1 MIQIKNIFITFMGK
15 SSRIVVLSVFSV
27 LTLCVFLALLA
38 VRPGIQNDILAQ
50 ARARQAQSLVDVN
63 EPLETDPQTV
73 SEAEAFADEVRQI
86 LLSDES
92 FRSDVANSVASD
104 PAFIES
110 ISSQIRADV
119 EEYVSSA
126 VDAYIAENREAFLS
140 AVDEKIV
147 SYVDANYDA
156 AIGIIRNEIESY
168 AQDNYSA
175 LTGIIRNEI
184 DSEIDSYVADHYD
197 ELVSLIISEASGEEI
212 NEEALVGMLTGPVSD
227 EILAQLTAYIE
238 NIDFESLKAELR
250 SEIDAFAAQMREY
263 VDSGRISDDE
273 IRTVVD
279 SSLDQWQNE
288 VADEVTERVMA
299 RIGDRLVSAESKSG
313 SDVPAKA
320 GRVISTPDF
329 TGLPEVTVQDEY
341 ASARESAR
349 ESAIDSL

>member
-1 MIQIKNIFITFMGK
+1 MGK

-156 AIGIIRNEIESY
+156 AIGIIRNEI
-168 AQDNYSA
+168 
-175 LTGIIRNEI
+175 
-184 DSEIDSYVADHYD
+184 DSYVADHYD
-197 ELVSLIISEASGEEI
+197 ELVSLIISEASGEDI
-212 NEEALVGMLTGPVSD
+212 NEEELVNMLTGPVSD
-227 EILAQLTAYIE
+227 EILAQITSYIDS
-238 NIDFESLKAELR
+238 IDFEGLKAELKG
-250 SEIDAFAAQMREY
+250 EIDAFNAQLREY
-263 VDSGRISDDE
+263 VDSKSISEDE
-273 IRTVVD
+273 IRAIVD
-279 SSLDQWQNE
+279 ASLGQWQSA
-288 VADEVTERVMA
+288 VADEVTERVMSS
-299 RIGDRLVSAESKSG
+299 IGDRLAAAQTESTT
-313 SDVPAKA
+313 DTTAKA
-320 GRVISTPDF
+320 ERVVSTPDF
-329 TGLPEVTVQDEY
+329 TGLPEVTAPEEY
-341 ASARESAR
+341 SSARESAR
-349 ESAIDSL
+349 ESAIDSLYAALGL

>member
-1 MIQIKNIFITFMGK
+1 MGK

-156 AIGIIRNEIESY
+156 AIGIIRNEI
-168 AQDNYSA
+168 
-175 LTGIIRNEI
+175 
-184 DSEIDSYVADHYD
+184 DSYVADHYD
-197 ELVSLIISEASGEEI
+197 ELVSLIISEASGEDI
-212 NEEALVGMLTGPVSD
+212 NEEELVNMLTGPVSD
-227 EILAQLTAYIE
+227 EILAQITSYIDS
-238 NIDFESLKAELR
+238 IDFDGLKAELQG
-250 SEIDAFAAQMREY
+250 EIDAFDAQLREY
-263 VDSGRISDDE
+263 VDSKSISEDE
-273 IRTVVD
+273 IMAIVD
-279 SSLDQWQNE
+279 ASLGQWQSA
-288 VADEVTERVMA
+288 VADEVTERVMSS
-299 RIGDRLVSAESKSG
+299 IGDRLAAAQTESTT
-313 SDVPAKA
+313 DTTAKA
-320 GRVISTPDF
+320 ERVVSTPDF
-329 TGLPEVTVQDEY
+329 TGLPEVTAPEEY
-341 ASARESAR
+341 SSARESAR
-349 ESAIDSL
+349 ESAIDSLYAALGL

>member
-1 MIQIKNIFITFMGK
+1 MGK

-38 VRPGIQNDILAQ
+38 VRPGIQNVILAQ

-110 ISSQIRADV
+110 ISSQIRAEA

-156 AIGIIRNEIESY
+156 AIGIIRNEI
-168 AQDNYSA
+168 
-175 LTGIIRNEI
+175 
-184 DSEIDSYVADHYD
+184 DSYVADHYD
-197 ELVSLIISEASGEEI
+197 ELVSLIISEASGEDI
-212 NEEALVGMLTGPVSD
+212 NEEELVNMLTGPVSD
-227 EILAQLTAYIE
+227 EILAQITSYIDS
-238 NIDFESLKAELR
+238 IDFDGLKAELQG
-250 SEIDAFAAQMREY
+250 EIDAFDAQLREY
-263 VDSGRISDDE
+263 VDSKSISEDE
-273 IRTVVD
+273 IRAIVD
-279 SSLDQWQNE
+279 ASLGQWQSA
-288 VADEVTERVMA
+288 VADEVTERVMSS
-299 RIGDRLVSAESKSG
+299 IGDRLAAAQTESTT
-313 SDVPAKA
+313 DTTAKA
-320 GRVISTPDF
+320 ERVVSTPDF
-329 TGLPEVTVQDEY
+329 TGLPEVTAPEEY
-341 ASARESAR
+341 SSARESAR
-349 ESAIDSL
+349 ESAIDSLYAALGL

>member
-1 MIQIKNIFITFMGK
+1 MGK

-38 VRPGIQNDILAQ
+38 VRPGTQNDILAQ

-63 EPLETDPQTV
+63 EPLETDPQAV

-92 FRSDVANSVASD
+92 FRSDVAHSVASD
-104 PAFIES
+104 PDFTEYL
-110 ISSQIRADV
+110 SSQIRTQA

-126 VDAYIAENREAFLS
+126 IDAYIAENGEAFLS

-147 SYVDANYDA
+147 SYVDANYNA

-168 AQDNYSA
+168 VQDNYSA
-175 LTGIIRNEI
+175 LTGIIRN
-184 DSEIDSYVADHYD
+184 EIDSYVADHYD
-197 ELVSLIISEASGEEI
+197 ELVSLIISEASGDEI

-299 RIGDRLVSAESKSG
+299 RIGDRLVSAESESG

-349 ESAIDSL
+349 ESAIDSLYASLGL

>member
-1 MIQIKNIFITFMGK
+1 MGK

-156 AIGIIRNEIESY
+156 AIGIIRNEI
-168 AQDNYSA
+168 
-175 LTGIIRNEI
+175 
-184 DSEIDSYVADHYD
+184 DSYVADHYD
-197 ELVSLIISEASGEEI
+197 ELVSLIISEASGEDI
-212 NEEALVGMLTGPVSD
+212 NEEELVNMLTGPVSD
-227 EILAQLTAYIE
+227 EILAQITSYIDS
-238 NIDFESLKAELR
+238 IDFDGLKAELQG
-250 SEIDAFAAQMREY
+250 EIDAFDAQLREY
-263 VDSGRISDDE
+263 VDSKSISEDE
-273 IRTVVD
+273 IRAIVD
-279 SSLDQWQNE
+279 ASLGQWQGA
-288 VADEVTERVMA
+288 VADEVTERVMSS
-299 RIGDRLVSAESKSG
+299 IGDRLAAAQMESTT
-313 SDVPAKA
+313 DTTAKA
-320 GRVISTPDF
+320 ERVVSTPDF
-329 TGLPEVTVQDEY
+329 TGLPEVTAPEEY
-341 ASARESAR
+341 SSARESAR
-349 ESAIDSL
+349 ESAIDSLYAALGL

>member
-1 MIQIKNIFITFMGK
+1 MGK

-156 AIGIIRNEIESY
+156 AIGIIRNEI
-168 AQDNYSA
+168 
-175 LTGIIRNEI
+175 
-184 DSEIDSYVADHYD
+184 DSYVADHYD
-197 ELVSLIISEASGEEI
+197 ELVSLIISEASGEDI
-212 NEEALVGMLTGPVSD
+212 NEEELVNMLTGPVSD
-227 EILAQLTAYIE
+227 EILAQITSYIDS
-238 NIDFESLKAELR
+238 IDFDGLKAELQG
-250 SEIDAFAAQMREY
+250 EIDAFDAQLREY
-263 VDSGRISDDE
+263 VDSKSISEDE
-273 IRTVVD
+273 IRAIVD
-279 SSLDQWQNE
+279 ASLGQWQSA
-288 VADEVTERVMA
+288 VADEVTERVMSS
-299 RIGDRLVSAESKSG
+299 IGDRLAAAQMESTT
-313 SDVPAKA
+313 DTTAKA
-320 GRVISTPDF
+320 ERVVSTPDF
-329 TGLPEVTVQDEY
+329 TGLPEVTAPEEY
-341 ASARESAR
+341 SSARESAR
-349 ESAIDSL
+349 ESAIDSLYAALGL

>member
-1 MIQIKNIFITFMGK
+1 MGK

-156 AIGIIRNEIESY
+156 AIGIIRNEI
-168 AQDNYSA
+168 
-175 LTGIIRNEI
+175 
-184 DSEIDSYVADHYD
+184 DSYVADHYD
-197 ELVSLIISEASGEEI
+197 ELVSLIISEASGEDI
-212 NEEALVGMLTGPVSD
+212 NEEELVNMLTGPVSD
-227 EILAQLTAYIE
+227 EILAQITSYIDS
-238 NIDFESLKAELR
+238 IDFDGLKAELQG
-250 SEIDAFAAQMREY
+250 EIDAFDAQLREY
-263 VDSGRISDDE
+263 VDSKSISEDE
-273 IRTVVD
+273 IRAIVD
-279 SSLDQWQNE
+279 ASLGQWQSA
-288 VADEVTERVMA
+288 VADEVTGRVMSS
-299 RIGDRLVSAESKSG
+299 IGDRLAAAQTESTT
-313 SDVPAKA
+313 DTTAKA
-320 GRVISTPDF
+320 ERVVSTPDF
-329 TGLPEVTVQDEY
+329 TGLPEVTAPEEY
-341 ASARESAR
+341 SSARESAR
-349 ESAIDSL
+349 ERYAHNAERHRLVCS

>member
-1 MIQIKNIFITFMGK
+1 MGK

-156 AIGIIRNEIESY
+156 AIGIIRNEI
-168 AQDNYSA
+168 
-175 LTGIIRNEI
+175 
-184 DSEIDSYVADHYD
+184 DSYVADHYD
-197 ELVSLIISEASGEEI
+197 ELVSLIISEASGENI
-212 NEEALVGMLTGPVSD
+212 NEEELVNMLTGPVSD
-227 EILAQLTAYIE
+227 EILAQITSYIDS
-238 NIDFESLKAELR
+238 IDFDGLKAELQG
-250 SEIDAFAAQMREY
+250 EIDAFDAQLREY
-263 VDSGRISDDE
+263 VDSKSISEDE
-273 IRTVVD
+273 IRAIVD
-279 SSLDQWQNE
+279 ASLGQWQSA
-288 VADEVTERVMA
+288 VADEVTERVMSS
-299 RIGDRLVSAESKSG
+299 IGDRLAAAQTESTT
-313 SDVPAKA
+313 DTTAKA
-320 GRVISTPDF
+320 ERVVSTPDF
-329 TGLPEVTVQDEY
+329 TGLPEVTAPEEY
-341 ASARESAR
+341 SSARESAR
-349 ESAIDSL
+349 ESAIDSLYAALGL

>member
-1 MIQIKNIFITFMGK
+1 MGK

-119 EEYVSSA
+119 EEYV
-126 VDAYIAENREAFLS
+126 NREAFLS

-156 AIGIIRNEIESY
+156 AIGIIRNEIDSY
-168 AQDNYSA
+168 AEDNYSA
-175 LTGIIRNEI
+175 LTGIIRT
-184 DSEIDSYVADHYD
+184 EIDSYVTDHYD
-197 ELVSLIISEASGEEI
+197 ELVSLIISEASGEDI
-212 NEEALVGMLTGPVSD
+212 NEEELVNMLTGPVSD
-227 EILAQLTAYIE
+227 EILAQITSYIDS
-238 NIDFESLKAELR
+238 IDFDGLKAELQG
-250 SEIDAFAAQMREY
+250 EIDAFDAQLREY
-263 VDSGRISDDE
+263 VDSKSISEDE
-273 IRTVVD
+273 IRAIVD
-279 SSLDQWQNE
+279 ASLGQWQSA
-288 VADEVTERVMA
+288 VADEV
-299 RIGDRLVSAESKSG
+299 VSAT
-313 SDVPAKA
+313 DLQQHRRKA
-320 GRVISTPDF
+320 QLTPLPRQR
-329 TGLPEVTVQDEY
+329 GL
-341 ASARESAR
+341 SARLTSQ
-349 ESAIDSL
+349 DFLK

>member
-1 MIQIKNIFITFMGK
+1 M
-15 SSRIVVLSVFSV
+15 
-27 LTLCVFLALLA
+27 
-38 VRPGIQNDILAQ
+38 
-50 ARARQAQSLVDVN
+50 
-63 EPLETDPQTV
+63 
-73 SEAEAFADEVRQI
+73 
-86 LLSDES
+86 
-92 FRSDVANSVASD
+92 
-104 PAFIES
+104 
-110 ISSQIRADV
+110 
-119 EEYVSSA
+119 
-126 VDAYIAENREAFLS
+126 
-140 AVDEKIV
+140 

-175 LTGIIRNEI
+175 LTGIIRN
-184 DSEIDSYVADHYD
+184 EIDSYVADHYD

-250 SEIDAFAAQMREY
+250 SEIDAFAAQMKEY

-273 IRTVVD
+273 IRAVVD

-299 RIGDRLVSAESKSG
+299 RIGDRLVSAESESG
-313 SDVPAKA
+313 SDAPATA

-349 ESAIDSL
+349 ESAIDSLYASLGL

>member
-1 MIQIKNIFITFMGK
+1 MGK

-126 VDAYIAENREAFLS
+126 VDAYIAENREAFFS

-156 AIGIIRNEIESY
+156 AIGIIRNEI
-168 AQDNYSA
+168 
-175 LTGIIRNEI
+175 
-184 DSEIDSYVADHYD
+184 DSYVADHYD
-197 ELVSLIISEASGEEI
+197 ELVSLIISEASGEDI
-212 NEEALVGMLTGPVSD
+212 NEEELVNMLTGPVSD
-227 EILAQLTAYIE
+227 EILAQITSYIDS
-238 NIDFESLKAELR
+238 IDFDGLKAELQG
-250 SEIDAFAAQMREY
+250 EIDAFDAQLREY
-263 VDSGRISDDE
+263 VDSKSISEDE
-273 IRTVVD
+273 IRAIVD
-279 SSLDQWQNE
+279 ASLGQWQSA
-288 VADEVTERVMA
+288 VADEVTERVMSS
-299 RIGDRLVSAESKSG
+299 IGDRLAAAQTESTT
-313 SDVPAKA
+313 DTTAKA
-320 GRVISTPDF
+320 ERVVSTPDF
-329 TGLPEVTVQDEY
+329 TGLPEVTAPEEY
-341 ASARESAR
+341 SSARESAR
-349 ESAIDSL
+349 ESAIDSLYAALGL

>member
-1 MIQIKNIFITFMGK
+1 MGK

-156 AIGIIRNEIESY
+156 AIGIIRNEI
-168 AQDNYSA
+168 
-175 LTGIIRNEI
+175 
-184 DSEIDSYVADHYD
+184 DSYVADHYD
-197 ELVSLIISEASGEEI
+197 ELVSLIISEASGEDI
-212 NEEALVGMLTGPVSD
+212 NEEELVNMLTGPVSD
-227 EILAQLTAYIE
+227 EILAQITSYIDS
-238 NIDFESLKAELR
+238 IDFDGLKAELQG
-250 SEIDAFAAQMREY
+250 EIDAFDAQLREY
-263 VDSGRISDDE
+263 VDSKSISEDE
-273 IRTVVD
+273 IRAIVD
-279 SSLDQWQNE
+279 ASLGQWQSA
-288 VADEVTERVMA
+288 VADEVTERVMSS
-299 RIGDRLVSAESKSG
+299 IGDRLAAAQTESTT
-313 SDVPAKA
+313 DTTAKA
-320 GRVISTPDF
+320 ERVVSTPDF
-329 TGLPEVTVQDEY
+329 TGLPEVTAPEEY
-341 ASARESAR
+341 SSARESVR
-349 ESAIDSL
+349 ESAIDSLYAALGL

>member
-1 MIQIKNIFITFMGK
+1 MGK

-156 AIGIIRNEIESY
+156 AIGIIIP
-168 AQDNYSA
+168 
-175 LTGIIRNEI
+175 L
-184 DSEIDSYVADHYD
+184 
-197 ELVSLIISEASGEEI
+197 
-212 NEEALVGMLTGPVSD
+212 
-227 EILAQLTAYIE
+227 
-238 NIDFESLKAELR
+238 
-250 SEIDAFAAQMREY
+250 
-263 VDSGRISDDE
+263 
-273 IRTVVD
+273 
-279 SSLDQWQNE
+279 
-288 VADEVTERVMA
+288 
-299 RIGDRLVSAESKSG
+299 
-313 SDVPAKA
+313 
-320 GRVISTPDF
+320 
-329 TGLPEVTVQDEY
+329 
-341 ASARESAR
+341 
-349 ESAIDSL
+349 

>member
-1 MIQIKNIFITFMGK
+1 MGK

-110 ISSQIRADV
+110 ISSQIRAEA

-156 AIGIIRNEIESY
+156 AIGIIRNEI
-168 AQDNYSA
+168 
-175 LTGIIRNEI
+175 
-184 DSEIDSYVADHYD
+184 DSYVADHYD
-197 ELVSLIISEASGEEI
+197 ELVSLIISEASGEDI
-212 NEEALVGMLTGPVSD
+212 NEEELVNMLTGPVSD
-227 EILAQLTAYIE
+227 EILAQITSYIDS
-238 NIDFESLKAELR
+238 IDFDGLKAELQG
-250 SEIDAFAAQMREY
+250 EIDAFDAQLREY
-263 VDSGRISDDE
+263 VDSKSISEDE
-273 IRTVVD
+273 IRAIVD
-279 SSLDQWQNE
+279 ASLGQWQSA
-288 VADEVTERVMA
+288 VADEVTERVMSS
-299 RIGDRLVSAESKSG
+299 IGDRLAAAQTESTT
-313 SDVPAKA
+313 DTTAKA
-320 GRVISTPDF
+320 ERVVSTPDF
-329 TGLPEVTVQDEY
+329 TGLPEVTAPEEY
-341 ASARESAR
+341 SSARESAR
-349 ESAIDSL
+349 ESAIDSLYAALGL

>member
-1 MIQIKNIFITFMGK
+1 MGK

-156 AIGIIRNEIESY
+156 AIGIIRNEI
-168 AQDNYSA
+168 
-175 LTGIIRNEI
+175 
-184 DSEIDSYVADHYD
+184 DSYVADHYD
-197 ELVSLIISEASGEEI
+197 ELVSLIISEASGEDI
-212 NEEALVGMLTGPVSD
+212 NEEELVNMLTGPVSD
-227 EILAQLTAYIE
+227 EILAQITSYIDS
-238 NIDFESLKAELR
+238 IDFDGLKAELQG
-250 SEIDAFAAQMREY
+250 EIDAFDAQLREY
-263 VDSGRISDDE
+263 VDSKSISEDE
-273 IRTVVD
+273 IRAIVD
-279 SSLDQWQNE
+279 ASLGQWQSA
-288 VADEVTERVMA
+288 VADEVTERVMSS
-299 RIGDRLVSAESKSG
+299 IGDRLAAAQTESTT
-313 SDVPAKA
+313 DTTAK
-320 GRVISTPDF
+320 GERVVSTPDF
-329 TGLPEVTVQDEY
+329 TGLPEVTAPEEY
-341 ASARESAR
+341 SSARESAR
-349 ESAIDSL
+349 ESAIDSLYAALGL

>member
-1 MIQIKNIFITFMGK
+1 MGK

-156 AIGIIRNEIESY
+156 AIGIIRNEI
-168 AQDNYSA
+168 
-175 LTGIIRNEI
+175 
-184 DSEIDSYVADHYD
+184 DSYVADHYD
-197 ELVSLIISEASGEEI
+197 ELVSLIISEASGEDI
-212 NEEALVGMLTGPVSD
+212 NEEELVNMLTGPVSD
-227 EILAQLTAYIE
+227 EILAQITSYIDS
-238 NIDFESLKAELR
+238 IDFDGLKAELQG
-250 SEIDAFAAQMREY
+250 EIDAFDAQLREY
-263 VDSGRISDDE
+263 VDSKSISEDE
-273 IRTVVD
+273 IRAIVD
-279 SSLDQWQNE
+279 ASLGQWQSA
-288 VADEVTERVMA
+288 VADEVTERVMSS
-299 RIGDRLVSAESKSG
+299 IGDRLAAAQTESTT
-313 SDVPAKA
+313 DTTAKA
-320 GRVISTPDF
+320 ERVVSTPDF
-329 TGLPEVTVQDEY
+329 TGLPEVTAPEEY
-341 ASARESAR
+341 SSARESAR
-349 ESAIDSL
+349 ESAIDSLYAALGL

>member
-1 MIQIKNIFITFMGK
+1 MGK

-92 FRSDVANSVASD
+92 FRSDVAHSVASD

-156 AIGIIRNEIESY
+156 AIGIIRNEI
-168 AQDNYSA
+168 
-175 LTGIIRNEI
+175 
-184 DSEIDSYVADHYD
+184 DSYVADHYD
-197 ELVSLIISEASGEEI
+197 ELVSLIISEASGEDI
-212 NEEALVGMLTGPVSD
+212 NEEELVNMLTGPVSD
-227 EILAQLTAYIE
+227 EILAQITSYIDS
-238 NIDFESLKAELR
+238 IDFDGLKAELQG
-250 SEIDAFAAQMREY
+250 EIDAFDAQLREY
-263 VDSGRISDDE
+263 VDSKSISEDE
-273 IRTVVD
+273 IMAIVD
-279 SSLDQWQNE
+279 ASLGQWQSA
-288 VADEVTERVMA
+288 VADEVTERVMSS
-299 RIGDRLVSAESKSG
+299 IGDRLAAAQTESTT
-313 SDVPAKA
+313 DTTAKA
-320 GRVISTPDF
+320 ERVVSTPDF
-329 TGLPEVTVQDEY
+329 TGLPEVTAPEEY
-341 ASARESAR
+341 SSARESAR
-349 ESAIDSL
+349 ESAIDSLYAALGL

>member
-1 MIQIKNIFITFMGK
+1 MGK

-73 SEAEAFADEVRQI
+73 SEAEAFADEV
-86 LLSDES
+86 
-92 FRSDVANSVASD
+92 
-104 PAFIES
+104 
-110 ISSQIRADV
+110 QIRADV

-168 AQDNYSA
+168 AEDNYSA

-184 DSEIDSYVADHYD
+184 DSYVTDHYD
-197 ELVSLIISEASGEEI
+197 ELVSLIISEASGEDI
-212 NEEALVGMLTGPVSD
+212 NEEELVNMLTGPVSD
-227 EILAQLTAYIE
+227 EILAQITSYIDS
-238 NIDFESLKAELR
+238 IDFDGLKAELQG
-250 SEIDAFAAQMREY
+250 EIDAFDAQLREY
-263 VDSGRISDDE
+263 VDSKSISEDE
-273 IRTVVD
+273 IRAIVD
-279 SSLDQWQNE
+279 ASLGQWQSA
-288 VADEVTERVMA
+288 VADEVTGRVMSS
-299 RIGDRLVSAESKSG
+299 IGDRLAAAQTESTT
-313 SDVPAKA
+313 DTTAKA
-320 GRVISTPDF
+320 ERIVSTPDF
-329 TGLPEVTVQDEY
+329 TGLPEVTAPEEY
-341 ASARESAR
+341 SSARESAR
-349 ESAIDSL
+349 ESAIDSLYASLGL

>member
-1 MIQIKNIFITFMGK
+1 MGK

-156 AIGIIRNEIESY
+156 AIGIIRNEI
-168 AQDNYSA
+168 
-175 LTGIIRNEI
+175 
-184 DSEIDSYVADHYD
+184 DSYVADHYD
-197 ELVSLIISEASGEEI
+197 ELVSLIISEASGEDI
-212 NEEALVGMLTGPVSD
+212 NEEELVNMLTGPVSD
-227 EILAQLTAYIE
+227 EILAQITSYIDS
-238 NIDFESLKAELR
+238 IDFDGLKAELQG
-250 SEIDAFAAQMREY
+250 EIDAFDAQLREY
-263 VDSGRISDDE
+263 VDSKSISEDE
-273 IRTVVD
+273 IRAIVD
-279 SSLDQWQNE
+279 ASLVQWQSA
-288 VADEVTERVMA
+288 VADEVTERVMSS
-299 RIGDRLVSAESKSG
+299 IGDRLAAAQTESTT
-313 SDVPAKA
+313 DTTAKA
-320 GRVISTPDF
+320 ERVVSTPDF
-329 TGLPEVTVQDEY
+329 TGLPEVTAPEEY
-341 ASARESAR
+341 SSARESAR
-349 ESAIDSL
+349 ESAIDSLYAALGL

>member
-1 MIQIKNIFITFMGK
+1 MGK

-126 VDAYIAENREAFLS
+126 VDAYIAENGEAFLS

-156 AIGIIRNEIESY
+156 AIGIIRNEI
-168 AQDNYSA
+168 
-175 LTGIIRNEI
+175 
-184 DSEIDSYVADHYD
+184 DSYVADHYD
-197 ELVSLIISEASGEEI
+197 ELVSLIISEASGEDI
-212 NEEALVGMLTGPVSD
+212 NEEELVNMLTGPVSD
-227 EILAQLTAYIE
+227 EILAQITSYIDS
-238 NIDFESLKAELR
+238 IDFDGLKAELQG
-250 SEIDAFAAQMREY
+250 EIDAFDAQLREY
-263 VDSGRISDDE
+263 VDSKSISEDE
-273 IRTVVD
+273 IRAIVD
-279 SSLDQWQNE
+279 ASLGQWQSA
-288 VADEVTERVMA
+288 VADEVTERVMSS
-299 RIGDRLVSAESKSG
+299 IGDRLAAAQMESTT
-313 SDVPAKA
+313 DTTAKA
-320 GRVISTPDF
+320 ERVVSTPDF
-329 TGLPEVTVQDEY
+329 TGLPEVTAPEEY
-341 ASARESAR
+341 SSARESAR
-349 ESAIDSL
+349 ESAIDSLYAALGL

>member
-1 MIQIKNIFITFMGK
+1 MGK

-38 VRPGIQNDILAQ
+38 VRPGTQNDILAQ

-110 ISSQIRADV
+110 ISSQIRAEA

-156 AIGIIRNEIESY
+156 AIGIIRNEI
-168 AQDNYSA
+168 
-175 LTGIIRNEI
+175 
-184 DSEIDSYVADHYD
+184 DSYVADHYD
-197 ELVSLIISEASGEEI
+197 ELVSLIISEASGEDI
-212 NEEALVGMLTGPVSD
+212 NEEELVNMLTGPVSD
-227 EILAQLTAYIE
+227 EILAQITSYIDS
-238 NIDFESLKAELR
+238 IDFDGLKAELQG
-250 SEIDAFAAQMREY
+250 EIDAFDAQLREY
-263 VDSGRISDDE
+263 VDSKSISEDE
-273 IRTVVD
+273 IRAIVD
-279 SSLDQWQNE
+279 ASLGQWQSA
-288 VADEVTERVMA
+288 VADEVTERVMSS
-299 RIGDRLVSAESKSG
+299 IGDRLAAAQTESTT
-313 SDVPAKA
+313 DTTAKA
-320 GRVISTPDF
+320 ERVVSTPDF
-329 TGLPEVTVQDEY
+329 TGLPEVTAPEEY
-341 ASARESAR
+341 SSARESAR
-349 ESAIDSL
+349 ESAIDSLYAALGL

>member
-1 MIQIKNIFITFMGK
+1 MGK

-92 FRSDVANSVASD
+92 FRSDVANSVASN

-156 AIGIIRNEIESY
+156 AIGIIRNEI
-168 AQDNYSA
+168 
-175 LTGIIRNEI
+175 
-184 DSEIDSYVADHYD
+184 DSYVADHYD
-197 ELVSLIISEASGEEI
+197 ELVSLIISEASGEDI
-212 NEEALVGMLTGPVSD
+212 NEEELVNMLTGPVSD
-227 EILAQLTAYIE
+227 EILAQITSYIDS
-238 NIDFESLKAELR
+238 IDFDGLKAELQG
-250 SEIDAFAAQMREY
+250 EIDAFDAQLREY
-263 VDSGRISDDE
+263 VDSKSISEDE
-273 IRTVVD
+273 IRAIVD
-279 SSLDQWQNE
+279 ASLGQWQSA
-288 VADEVTERVMA
+288 VADEVTERVMSS
-299 RIGDRLVSAESKSG
+299 IGDRLAAAQTESTT
-313 SDVPAKA
+313 DTTAKA
-320 GRVISTPDF
+320 ERVVSTPDF
-329 TGLPEVTVQDEY
+329 TGLPEVTAPEEY
-341 ASARESAR
+341 SSARESAR
-349 ESAIDSL
+349 ESAIDSLYAALGL

>member
-1 MIQIKNIFITFMGK
+1 MGK

-110 ISSQIRADV
+110 VSSQIRADV

-156 AIGIIRNEIESY
+156 AIGIIRNEIDSY
-168 AQDNYSA
+168 AEDNYSA
-175 LTGIIRNEI
+175 LTGIIRT
-184 DSEIDSYVADHYD
+184 EIDSYVTDHYD
-197 ELVSLIISEASGEEI
+197 ELVSLIISEASGEDI
-212 NEEALVGMLTGPVSD
+212 NEEELVNMLTGPVSD
-227 EILAQLTAYIE
+227 EILAQITSYIDS
-238 NIDFESLKAELR
+238 IDFDGLKAELQG
-250 SEIDAFAAQMREY
+250 EIDAFDAQLREY
-263 VDSGRISDDE
+263 VDSKSISEDE
-273 IRTVVD
+273 IRAIVD
-279 SSLDQWQNE
+279 ASLGQWQSA
-288 VADEVTERVMA
+288 VADEVTERVMD
-299 RIGDRLVSAESKSG
+299 RIGDRLVSAESESG

-349 ESAIDSL
+349 ESAIDSLYASLGL

>member
-1 MIQIKNIFITFMGK
+1 MGK

-156 AIGIIRNEIESY
+156 AIGIIRNEI
-168 AQDNYSA
+168 
-175 LTGIIRNEI
+175 
-184 DSEIDSYVADHYD
+184 
-197 ELVSLIISEASGEEI
+197 SGEDI
-212 NEEALVGMLTGPVSD
+212 NEEELVNMLTGPVSD
-227 EILAQLTAYIE
+227 EILAQITSYIDS
-238 NIDFESLKAELR
+238 IDFDGLKAELQG
-250 SEIDAFAAQMREY
+250 EIDAFDAQLREY
-263 VDSGRISDDE
+263 VDSKSISEDE
-273 IRTVVD
+273 IRAIVD
-279 SSLDQWQNE
+279 ASLGQWQSE
-288 VADEVTERVMA
+288 VADEVTGRVMSS
-299 RIGDRLVSAESKSG
+299 IGDRLAAAQTESTT
-313 SDVPAKA
+313 DTTAKA
-320 GRVISTPDF
+320 ERVVSTPDF
-329 TGLPEVTVQDEY
+329 TGLPEVTAPEEY
-341 ASARESAR
+341 SSARESAR
-349 ESAIDSL
+349 ESAIDSLYAALGL

>member
-1 MIQIKNIFITFMGK
+1 MGK

-73 SEAEAFADEVRQI
+73 SEAEAFADEVRKI

-156 AIGIIRNEIESY
+156 AIGIIRNEI
-168 AQDNYSA
+168 
-175 LTGIIRNEI
+175 
-184 DSEIDSYVADHYD
+184 DSYVADHYD
-197 ELVSLIISEASGEEI
+197 ELVSLIISEASGEDI
-212 NEEALVGMLTGPVSD
+212 NEEELVNMLTGPVSD
-227 EILAQLTAYIE
+227 EILAQITSYIDS
-238 NIDFESLKAELR
+238 IDFDGLKAELQG
-250 SEIDAFAAQMREY
+250 EIDAFDAQLREY
-263 VDSGRISDDE
+263 VDSKSISEDE
-273 IRTVVD
+273 IRAIVD
-279 SSLDQWQNE
+279 ASLGQWQSA
-288 VADEVTERVMA
+288 VADEVTERVMSS
-299 RIGDRLVSAESKSG
+299 IGDRLAAAQTESTT
-313 SDVPAKA
+313 DTTAKA
-320 GRVISTPDF
+320 ERVVSTPDF
-329 TGLPEVTVQDEY
+329 TGLPEVTAPEEY
-341 ASARESAR
+341 SSARESAR
-349 ESAIDSL
+349 ESAIDSLYAALGL